1 MKMLRIL
8 IVEGEPLIALE
19 LEMTVS
25 DCVSAAILVEVSV
38 AASKE
43 VLRQDDLDFAFL
55 GVDVTNGKTFELAQ
69 ILGRKHVCSAAYK
82 ESKIRLSPS

>member
-1 MKMLRIL
+1 MARP
-8 IVEGEPLIALE
+8 VW
-19 LEMTVS
+19 
-25 DCVSAAILVEVSV
+25 
-38 AASKE
+38 
-43 VLRQDDLDFAFL
+43 QDDLDFAFL